1 MSFAGELVAL
11 IAARWVREQA
21 RQQLKEG
28 THPVWAA
35 YWACAGS
42 AFDFTS
48 VLLSAGE
55 DGQRGSRW
63 RSSPG

>member
-1 MSFAGELVAL
+1 MSFAGELVAP

-21 RQQLKEG
+21 RQLLKGG

-35 YWACAGS
+35 YRACAGS
-42 AFDFTS
+42 AFDVYRRSF
-48 VLLSAGE
+48 E
-55 DGQRGSRW
+55 RRKDGQRGARW